1 MNRVVVAAFVLA
13 VSATAAWAQPGTE
26 AQAPTA
32 LAQFQSGGTTTLAPD
47 GTALSTTA
55 VFSAVMHGTD
65 TTPATPEHKI
75 RVEVRPMGTAFIN
88 VFTDEASTTVVS
100 FEANG
105 GDALAATSS
114 VTVTGLV
121 PGQQYHWQAMSF
133 KT

>member
-1 MNRVVVAAFVLA
+1 MRLFVAVAVLA
-13 VSATAAWAQPGTE
+13 SAGTAAWAQPGTE

-65 TTPATPEHKI
+65 TTPLTAEHKI
-75 RVEVRPMGTAFIN
+75 RVEVRPLGTPFID
-88 VFTDEASTTVVS
+88 VFTDEAATTVVS

-114 VTVTGLV
+114 VTVTGLI
-121 PGQQYHWQAMSF
+121 PGERYHWQAMTY